1 MAQKIL
7 VIDDDKTFV
16 KMIRS
21 SLEVNNF
28 EVLSAFDGDEGL
40 EKAKTLKPDLIIL
53 DIEMPKMDG
62 YTFMLEMKKIV
73 GQKEIPIL
81 IITAKESMQ
90 DIFKME
96 GVREYI
102 VKPVNSNQLLAL
114 IHKHLPNQ

>member
-1 MAQKIL
+1 MPKKIL

-16 KMIRS
+16 KMVRS
-21 SLEVNNF
+21 SLEVNHF
-28 EVLSAFDGDEGL
+28 DVISAFDGDEGL
-40 EKAKTLKPDLIIL
+40 EKAKTLNPDLIIL

-73 GQKEIPIL
+73 GKKDIPIL

-96 GVREYI
+96 GVKEYI
-102 VKPVNSNQLLAL
+102 VKPVNSNQLMVL
-114 IHKHLPNQ
+114 INKHLPK